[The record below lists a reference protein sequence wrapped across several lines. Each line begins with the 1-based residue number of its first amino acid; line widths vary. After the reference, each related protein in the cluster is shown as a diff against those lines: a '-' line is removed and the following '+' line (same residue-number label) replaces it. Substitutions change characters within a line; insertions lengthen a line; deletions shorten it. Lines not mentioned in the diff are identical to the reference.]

1 MDAMPARP
9 TFAAP
14 GAEVTDELHADNIA
28 AALAH
33 GVMQG
38 LPLGVASLLV
48 QHGGHGSTQYGN
60 DGDGGYAHSHQQRI
74 ALAGDGLLLGG
85 NGRVDGGCTEF
96 TRANNE
102 HL

>member
-1 MDAMPARP
+1 
-9 TFAAP
+9 
-14 GAEVTDELHADNIA
+14 VTDELHADNIA
-28 AALAH
+28 TALAH

-60 DGDGGYAHSHQQRI
+60 DGAGGYAYSHQQRLV
-74 ALAGDGLLLGG
+74 LAGDCLLLGG

-96 TRANNE
+96 ARANDE
-102 HL
+102 QLRDYAQQVMDRHP